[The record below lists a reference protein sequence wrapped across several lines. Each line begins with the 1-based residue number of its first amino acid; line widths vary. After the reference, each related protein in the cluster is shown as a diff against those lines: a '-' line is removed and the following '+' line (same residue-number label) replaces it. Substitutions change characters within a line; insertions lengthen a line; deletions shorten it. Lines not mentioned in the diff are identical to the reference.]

1 MADHFRMRRKLA
13 GSLPA
18 PVWPAGIAP
27 VAFASAPAV
36 AVHDV
41 IASALPTPPFA
52 EWWPWLTQDGEYDPA
67 LVFVA
72 ANGDG
77 APVGVAQCWT
87 SGFVK
92 DLAVLPGQRGRGIG
106 EALLLTAF
114 AAFRDRGFSNV
125 DLKVVSSNALAIRLY
140 RRLGMV
146 EAPL

>member
-1 MADHFRMRRKLA
+1 MADHFRMRRHLA
-13 GSLPA
+13 DPLPA
-18 PVWPAGIAP
+18 PAWPAGITC
-27 VAFASAPAV
+27 VDFGSVPAQ
-36 AVHDV
+36 AVHTV

-52 EWWPWLTQDGEYDPA
+52 EWHPWLTQDSEYDPA

-72 ANGDG
+72 TTGDG
-77 APVGVAQCWT
+77 TPVGVAQCWN

-92 DLAVLPGQRGRGIG
+92 DLAVLPSYRGRGIA

-114 AAFRDRGFSNV
+114 AVFRDRGFASV
-125 DLKVVSSNALAIRLY
+125 DLKVQADNTPAIRLY